1 MTLELRSV
9 YLNATGTFLPGE
21 PIENGDIDRYIAPL
35 DARSQRIKRR
45 ILADNGIHTRHYA
58 IDEAGRTTHS
68 AARMASEAVR
78 ACLRQSEID
87 LSQISV
93 LCTGSSGGDLAMP
106 GFANMVQGEL
116 GAGPMHTSSHQGVC
130 ASSMAALQHAASAL
144 ALGDHRHAL
153 VVASE
158 LPSRMF
164 KRSRFAP
171 REYNVDFDSH
181 FLRWMLSDG
190 AGALLLGRE
199 PNSERLSLRLDWIHS
214 RSFSGDHPVC
224 MHIGSGT
231 APEFE
236 SYLDYPSLDEAE
248 RAGAFLLR
256 QDIRLLPR
264 LFELGIHE
272 YVELIRRERIDP
284 KRTSH
289 FLCHY
294 SSAKFAPV
302 VEELMDKA
310 GFSIPR
316 ERWYSNLERRG
327 NTGAASIMIMLDD
340 FLRER
345 AVQPGE
351 RILCFVP
358 ESGRFTVSFAQ
369 LTVVGPRAEV
379 KPSDTIAAPHDV
391 TSARTQEMGALIR
404 ELASVWHDYQSR
416 LRRTP
421 LIRKITTG
429 DFDRADYLAWMSAW
443 IPQVRCGSLW
453 MRSAVMQIREPF
465 LELKA
470 LISAH
475 AGDEQDDYAI
485 LFDDYR
491 AAGGSATELDDL
503 QRNPGGEALNAFMF
517 RLAERVNP
525 VDLLGAIYIIEGTGQ
540 RVIPQLLPALRSQL
554 RMPERAFRFLSYHGA
569 NDEAHLARWLQ
580 AVEIVLAKE
589 RDGRHARAI
598 LTTAKATAELYL
610 LQFQYVRAEH
620 G

>member
-1 MTLELRSV
+1 MTLELGTV
-9 YLNATGTFLPGE
+9 FITATGMYLPGE
-21 PIENGDIDRYIAPL
+21 PVTNDQIDRYIAPL
-35 DARSQRIKRR
+35 DARSSRIKRR
-45 ILADNGIHTRHYA
+45 ILADNGIRTRHYA
-58 IDEAGRTTHS
+58 TDEEGRTTIS
-68 AARMASEAVR
+68 AAQMASAAVQ
-78 ACLRQSEID
+78 ACLRAGSLD
-87 LSQISV
+87 LAEVSA

-130 ASSMAALQHAASAL
+130 ASSMAALQHAASAI
-144 ALGDHRHAL
+144 ALGDHEHAL

-171 REYNVDFDSH
+171 RDYNTGFDSH
-181 FLRWMLSDG
+181 FLRFMLSDG
-190 AGALLLGRE
+190 AGALLLGRR
-199 PNSERLSLRLDWIHS
+199 PRADGLSLRLDWIHS

-231 APEFE
+231 SPEFA
-236 SYLDYPSLDEAE
+236 SYLDYPSLAEAE

-272 YVELIRRERIDP
+272 YVELIRKERIDP
-284 KRTSH
+284 KRTDH

-302 VEELMDKA
+302 VAELMDKA
-310 GFSIPR
+310 GFAIPQ
-316 ERWYSNLERRG
+316 ERWFSNLERRG

-345 AVQPGE
+345 TVKEGE

-369 LTVVGPRAEV
+369 LTVVSAERAPREDGAI
-379 KPSDTIAAPHDV
+379 PAPHGAS
-391 TSARTQEMGALIR
+391 SARSAPVGKLIL
-404 ELASVWHDYQSR
+404 ELASIWHDYQSR

-429 DFDRADYLAWMSAW
+429 DFTSKDYLAWMSAW
-443 IPQVRCGSLW
+443 VPQVRYGSHW
-453 MRSAVMQIREPF
+453 MRRAGEQLREPF
-465 LELKA
+465 LDLAEIVA
-470 LISAH
+470 AH

-485 LFDDYR
+485 LFEDYQ
-491 AAGGSATELDDL
+491 AAGGRAASLDELV
-503 QRNPGGEALNAFMF
+503 RNPGGEALNAFMF
-517 RLAERVNP
+517 RLAERPNP

-540 RVIPQLLPALRSQL
+540 RVIPQLLPALRRQL
-554 RMPERAFRFLSYHGA
+554 GLPERAFRFLVYHGT
-569 NDEAHLARWLQ
+569 NDEAHLARWLK
-580 AVEIVLAKE
+580 AVEIVLS
-589 RDGRHARAI
+589 RDPAGHHARAI
-598 LTTAKATAELYL
+598 VETARATCELYL
-610 LQFQYVRAEH
+610 LQFQYVLRDH
-620 G
+620 D